1 MHILNLNI
9 SNKQIVFKYS
19 LVYFFIYFLIYCMKI
34 ESKNVT
40 TIFNAAEYF
49 LVRKTVK
56 TVKKIDDDGKEIFD
70 AYWQRRRI
78 LL

>member
-56 TVKKIDDDGKEIFD
+56 TVKKINDDGKEIFD